1 MAKTPLQKIKT
12 QLDKL
17 EALHAKEEAIVEK
30 ITEIIDEEENKDED
44 FDFDKW
50 EGTNGDYWIQ

>member
-17 EALHAKEEAIVEK
+17 EALHAKEAAIVEK

-50 EGTNGDYWIQ
+50 EGTNGD

>member
-17 EALHAKEEAIVEK
+17 EALHAKEEVIVEK

-50 EGTNGDYWIQ
+50 EGTNGD

>member
-17 EALHAKEEAIVEK
+17 NKLHEKEEAIVEK
-30 ITEIIDEEENKDED
+30 INEIIEEEENEDED
-44 FDFDKW
+44 FDFDKC
-50 EGTNGDYWIQ
+50 EGTD

>member
-17 EALHAKEEAIVEK
+17 EKLHAKEEAIVEK
-30 ITEIIDEEENKDED
+30 ITDIIEEEEGLDDVNED
-44 FDFDKW
+44 W
-50 EGTNGDYWIQ
+50 EGTD

>member
-17 EALHAKEEAIVEK
+17 EKLHAKEEAIVEK
-30 ITEIIDEEENKDED
+30 ITDIIEEEEGLDDINEN
-44 FDFDKW
+44 W
-50 EGTNGDYWIQ
+50 EGTN

>member
-17 EALHAKEEAIVEK
+17 EKLHAKEEAIVEK
-30 ITEIIDEEENKDED
+30 ITDIIEEEEGLDDVNEN
-44 FDFDKW
+44 W
-50 EGTNGDYWIQ
+50 EGTNGD

>member
-1 MAKTPLQKIKT
+1 MAKTPLQKIKA

-17 EALHAKEEAIVEK
+17 NKLHEKEEAIVEK
-30 ITEIIDEEENKDED
+30 IDEIIDEAEEDEA

-50 EGTNGDYWIQ
+50 EGTNGD